1 MARYDVEIDPK
12 KFEAGADKITN
23 AIKEMAKSGQAAG
36 EQLDAALE
44 NVNYD
49 AEAEKIVRAQRKQ
62 ERSAKSLEFSVRLAA
77 DAYKQL
83 ASAGNALRGGG
94 GGGAGAGGGRAGG
107 AGGGGDSFDL
117 SAAFERDAQDIIR
130 NDRHL
135 TTVQQQELNKRVAN
149 QRQAFEK
156 TDLSAAFERNS
167 QDIIRQDRH
176 LTNIQQQE
184 RKTRIS
190 NERQGQQEVSR
201 ILTSATR
208 DREAAERGGFQRNR
222 QLRDANTKQ
231 SQTSATNAVDALFT
245 SSNQQNNIRANRAQ
259 RDAKIEQDLEK
270 EIKRVTRSASN
281 AFKQQASEINRSRRQ
296 IEVGLLELFFTL
308 HSLSKPISDITNALA
323 AFTAQNVR
331 AAAEVQKYAST
342 LNIVSGNSATA
353 KRVLDSLLDVTVEL
367 AAIDTPGLIQFSSR
381 LQHADFTA
389 QQAENAIVAVTRRM
403 EEQGKGAAITNR
415 VLEQFAQAINAD
427 LISMQDFRP
436 ILREYPGL
444 YKDFS
449 AALGTTITDMDSL
462 RAAADQAGGATQAI
476 AIALDYVS
484 TVAQGAELDTINR
497 QLDEFKD
504 RIFNLQ
510 RALGDVLLPN
520 LVQLLKSG
528 NRLLELLQDM
538 GETARVFTQVLA
550 LMALGIGKVI
560 EGFIQL
566 GIISVVVI
574 QIRTAVNQI
583 NSAAQSLNNLA
594 AVANN
599 TTAAVVALP
608 KDFQRI
614 SRVMSTLQ
622 RILPAIAVGFTALL
636 VIIPT
641 LTAAFAK
648 ITQQVRLMRQET
660 KDFDSVQ
667 RQIPKSINEGSAAIK
682 SQTKDLKEYRLDLQK
697 TRDELERL
705 IAGPKVN
712 KTFSDSINL
721 VLSDIAV
728 LTGGAERLSNLDSQI
743 ESVTKNISQLL
754 IVGNEDL
761 PIKTRLFEL
770 IGVIEN
776 INKQL
781 ALARLDEAFDVE
793 GAADRIRRLEASL
806 LSVQNAFRI
815 INEEA
820 NKKDAVANY
829 AEELIKIDFVIRR
842 LERSSKQVEL
852 GEIFKGFDVG
862 QVQRDADSL
871 IALIEKEAE
880 LKRKLANE
888 EADGE
893 KELALDLLKI
903 KEQLSFDTEKI
914 NEDAADKTKEIDLSI
929 LNLARENARLIVRSN
944 EDAEQQRYASKLFWN
959 LRHRQLEYDRA
970 KDSIDALQSVLGFQ
984 QDLLKRQFGNFEVGI
999 TPSSFD
1005 SGEIRKNYDERRT
1018 LIERQSQL
1026 DIDLVNKEVVGQSE
1040 KDIKIRAIERKRDID
1055 IGNARRETSDKIQVL
1070 ELEAF
1075 QENRRLSRLI
1085 VDSNYEAEQQ
1095 KHADRL
1101 YWAGRHGE
1109 IDKERAEKE
1118 LKEFQKTIEARRLL
1132 LEHSPAATEGRD
1144 NAQRN
1149 RERLGE
1155 ILELSD
1161 AIERESRSIIS
1172 SNNRIINQFSRG
1184 ISRSLSDFVFEGKET
1199 FGEFLLEFAKMSFR
1213 VIVQSRIQAE
1223 IQKRVSDDLTRHQ
1236 IINIQKVAAVQL
1248 AAGATTTSLGA
1259 SGLAALSPVASI
1271 FSGGVGT
1278 AVLIG
1283 LSIAPFL
1290 VRAIKD
1296 GFDDTSVN
1304 IDKREVGKISASSV
1318 SRLVREGR
1326 VRL

>member
-1 MARYDVEIDPK
+1 MATYEVEVDPK

-23 AIKEMAKSGQAAG
+23 AIKEMARSGQAAG
-36 EQLDAALE
+36 KQLDAAFE
-44 NVNYD
+44 DIDYD
-49 AEAEKIVRAQRKQ
+49 KEAEKIVSAQRKQ
-62 ERSAKSLEFSVRLAA
+62 TRSAQSLEKSVRAASNAYKELAA
-77 DAYKQL
+77 
-83 ASAGNALRGGG
+83 AGNALRGGG
-94 GGGAGAGGGRAGG
+94 GGGAGSGGGRAGG
-107 AGGGGDSFDL
+107 AGGGGDAFDL
-117 SAAFERDAQDIIR
+117 SAAFERNAQDIIR
-130 NDRHL
+130 QDKHL

-156 TDLSAAFERNS
+156 TDLSGAFQRTA
-167 QDIIRQDRH
+167 QDTIRQDKH

-184 RKTRIS
+184 RRQRIT
-190 NERQGQQEVSR
+190 NEKQGQQEVSS
-201 ILTSATR
+201 ILTSASR
-208 DREAAERGGFQRNR
+208 DREAAERGSFSRNK
-222 QLRDANTKQ
+222 QLRDDSLKQ
-231 SQTSATNAVDALFT
+231 RQTSAASAVDSLFT
-245 SSNQQNNIRANRAQ
+245 SSKQQNNVRSERAR
-259 RDAKIEQDLEK
+259 RDIEIEQNLEK

-281 AFKQQASEINRSRRQ
+281 AFKQQASDINRSRRQ

-308 HSLSKPISDITNALA
+308 HSLSKPVGDITNALA
-323 AFTAQNVR
+323 SFTAQNVK

-381 LQHADFTA
+381 LQHAGFTA
-389 QQAENAIVAVTRRM
+389 QQAENSIVAVTRRM

-415 VLEQFAQAINAD
+415 VLEQFSQAINAD

-449 AALGTTITDMDSL
+449 TALGATITDMDSL
-462 RAAADQAGGATQAI
+462 RAAADDAGGATQAI
-476 AIALDYVS
+476 AIALDHVS

-520 LVQLLKSG
+520 LVQLLKTG
-528 NRLLELLQDM
+528 NRILDFLQNM
-538 GETARVFTQVLA
+538 NETSRVFIQTLA
-550 LMALGIGKVI
+550 LVALGLGKAV
-560 EGFIQL
+560 EGLIQL

-599 TTAAVVALP
+599 TTAAVVSLP

-622 RILPAIAVGFTALL
+622 RILPAVTIGFAGLL
-636 VIIPT
+636 VLIPA
-641 LTAAFAK
+641 LTAAFSK
-648 ITQQVRLMRQET
+648 ITQQVRLMREET

-667 RQIPKSINEGSAAIK
+667 RQITKTINEGSAAIK
-682 SQTKDLKEYRLDLQK
+682 TQTKDLREYRLDLQK

-705 IAGPKVN
+705 IAGPEVH

-721 VLSDIAV
+721 VLSDIAI
-728 LTGGAERLSNLDSQI
+728 LTGGADRLKNLDSQI
-743 ESVTKNISQLL
+743 ESVTKNIRQLL
-754 IVGNEDL
+754 IIGNEDL

-770 IGVIEN
+770 VGIIEN

-781 ALARLDEAFDVE
+781 SLSRISEGFEVE
-793 GAADRIRRLEASL
+793 GAADEIRRLEADL
-806 LSVQNAFRI
+806 LNAKNAFRT

-820 NKKDAVANY
+820 GKKDAIQNY

-842 LERSSKQVEL
+842 LERSSKEVEL
-852 GEIFKGFDVG
+852 GEIFRGFDVG
-862 QVQRDADSL
+862 QVQRDADKL
-871 IALIEKEAE
+871 ITLLEKEAE
-880 LKRKLANE
+880 LKRKLAKE
-888 EADGE
+888 ESDGE

-903 KEQLSFDTEKI
+903 KEQLSFDTGKI

-929 LNLARENARLIVRSN
+929 LNLARENARLIVKVN
-944 EDAEQQRYASKLFWN
+944 EDAEQQRYAAKLFWN

-970 KDSIDALQSVLGFQ
+970 KDSIDALQSVLKFQ
-984 QDLLKRQFGNFEVGI
+984 QDVLKRRFGNFEVGVA
-999 TPSSFD
+999 PSGFD
-1005 SGEIRKNYDERRT
+1005 SGEIRKNYEERRT
-1018 LIERQSQL
+1018 LIERQAQL
-1026 DIDLVNKEVVGQSE
+1026 GIDLANKEVISQTE
-1040 KDIKIRAIERKRDID
+1040 KDVKIRAIERDRDIE
-1055 IGNARRETSDKIQVL
+1055 IGDARRETSEKINAL

-1075 QENRRLSRLI
+1075 QENRKLSNLI
-1085 VDSNYEAEQQ
+1085 VQSNYDAESQ

-1101 YWAGRHGE
+1101 YWAGRHRE
-1109 IDKERAEKE
+1109 IDKDRSEEE
-1118 LKEFQKTIEARRLL
+1118 LKAFQKTVEARRLI

-1172 SNNRIINQFSRG
+1172 ANNRIINQFSRG
-1184 ISRSLSDFVFEGKET
+1184 ITRSLTDFVFEGKET
-1199 FGEFLLEFAKMSFR
+1199 FSEFLLEFAKVSFR
-1213 VIVQSRIQAE
+1213 IIIQTRIQAE

-1236 IINIQKVAAVQL
+1236 IINIQKVAAAQL
-1248 AAGATTTSLGA
+1248 ASGNTAATLGG
-1259 SGLAALSPVASI
+1259 SGLAALSPVAGI

-1278 AVLIG
+1278 AVLVG

-1296 GFDDTSVN
+1296 GFSDTSVE
-1304 IDKREVGKISASSV
+1304 IDKREVGKVSASSV
-1318 SRLVREGR
+1318 GRLVREGR

>member
-1 MARYDVEIDPK
+1 MATYEVEVDPK

-23 AIKEMAKSGQAAG
+23 AIKEMARSGQAAG
-36 EQLDAALE
+36 KQLDAAFE
-44 NVNYD
+44 DIDYD
-49 AEAEKIVRAQRKQ
+49 KEAEKIVSAQRKQ
-62 ERSAKSLEFSVRLAA
+62 TRSAQSLEKSVRAASNAYKELAA
-77 DAYKQL
+77 
-83 ASAGNALRGGG
+83 AGNALRGGG
-94 GGGAGAGGGRAGG
+94 GGGAGSGGGRAGG
-107 AGGGGDSFDL
+107 AGGGGDAFDL
-117 SAAFERDAQDIIR
+117 SAAFERNAQDIIR
-130 NDRHL
+130 QDKHL

-156 TDLSAAFERNS
+156 TDLSGAFQRTA
-167 QDIIRQDRH
+167 QDTIRQDKH

-184 RKTRIS
+184 RRQRIT
-190 NERQGQQEVSR
+190 NEKQGQQEVSS
-201 ILTSATR
+201 ILTSASR
-208 DREAAERGGFQRNR
+208 DREAAERGSFSRNK
-222 QLRDANTKQ
+222 QLRDDSLKQ
-231 SQTSATNAVDALFT
+231 RQTSAASAVDSLFT
-245 SSNQQNNIRANRAQ
+245 SSKQQNNVRSERAR
-259 RDAKIEQDLEK
+259 RDIEIEQNLEK

-281 AFKQQASEINRSRRQ
+281 AFKQQASDINRSRRQ

-308 HSLSKPISDITNALA
+308 HSLSKPVGDITNALA
-323 AFTAQNVR
+323 SFTAQNVK

-381 LQHADFTA
+381 LQHAGFTA
-389 QQAENAIVAVTRRM
+389 QQAENSIVAVTRRM

-415 VLEQFAQAINAD
+415 VLEQFSQAINAD

-449 AALGTTITDMDSL
+449 TALGATITDMDSL
-462 RAAADQAGGATQAI
+462 RAAADDAGGATQAI
-476 AIALDYVS
+476 AIALDHVS

-538 GETARVFTQVLA
+538 GETARVFTQVLV

-667 RQIPKSINEGSAAIK
+667 RQIPKSINEGSAAIQ
-682 SQTKDLKEYRLDLQK
+682 SQIKDLREYRLDLQK
-697 TRDELERL
+697 TRDELEN
-705 IAGPKVN
+705 IINVPEQDA
-712 KTFSDSINL
+712 TFGSLETLQKN
-721 VLSDIAV
+721 IAV
-728 LTGGAERLSNLDSQI
+728 LTGGAERLKNLDSQI
-743 ESVTKNISQLL
+743 EILTENLRQLL

-770 IGVIEN
+770 VGIIEN

-781 ALARLDEAFDVE
+781 SLSRISEGFEVE
-793 GAADRIRRLEASL
+793 GAADEIRRLEADL
-806 LSVQNAFRI
+806 LNAKNAFRT

-820 NKKDAVANY
+820 GKKDAIQNY

-842 LERSSKQVEL
+842 LERSSKEVEL
-852 GEIFKGFDVG
+852 GEIFRGFDVG
-862 QVQRDADSL
+862 QVQRDADKL
-871 IALIEKEAE
+871 ITLLEKEAE
-880 LKRKLANE
+880 LKRKLAKE
-888 EADGE
+888 ESDGE

-929 LNLARENARLIVRSN
+929 LNLARENARLIVKVN
-944 EDAEQQRYASKLFWN
+944 EDAEQQRYAAKLFWN

-970 KDSIDALQSVLGFQ
+970 KDSIDALQSVLKFQ
-984 QDLLKRQFGNFEVGI
+984 QDVLKRRFGNFEVGVA
-999 TPSSFD
+999 PSGFD
-1005 SGEIRKNYDERRT
+1005 SGEIRKNYEERRT
-1018 LIERQSQL
+1018 LIERQAQL
-1026 DIDLVNKEVVGQSE
+1026 GIDLANKEVISQTE
-1040 KDIKIRAIERKRDID
+1040 KDVKIRAIERDRDIE
-1055 IGNARRETSDKIQVL
+1055 IGDARRETSEKINAL

-1075 QENRRLSRLI
+1075 QENRKLSNLI
-1085 VDSNYEAEQQ
+1085 VQSNYDAESQ

-1101 YWAGRHGE
+1101 YWVGRHRE
-1109 IDKERAEKE
+1109 IDKDRSEEE
-1118 LKEFQKTIEARRLL
+1118 LKAFQKTVEARRLI

-1172 SNNRIINQFSRG
+1172 ANNRIINQFSRG
-1184 ISRSLSDFVFEGKET
+1184 ITRSLTDFVFEGKET
-1199 FGEFLLEFAKMSFR
+1199 FSEFLLEFAKVEF
-1213 VIVQSRIQAE
+1213 
-1223 IQKRVSDDLTRHQ
+1223 
-1236 IINIQKVAAVQL
+1236 
-1248 AAGATTTSLGA
+1248 
-1259 SGLAALSPVASI
+1259 
-1271 FSGGVGT
+1271 
-1278 AVLIG
+1278 
-1283 LSIAPFL
+1283 
-1290 VRAIKD
+1290 
-1296 GFDDTSVN
+1296 
-1304 IDKREVGKISASSV
+1304 
-1318 SRLVREGR
+1318 
-1326 VRL
+1326 